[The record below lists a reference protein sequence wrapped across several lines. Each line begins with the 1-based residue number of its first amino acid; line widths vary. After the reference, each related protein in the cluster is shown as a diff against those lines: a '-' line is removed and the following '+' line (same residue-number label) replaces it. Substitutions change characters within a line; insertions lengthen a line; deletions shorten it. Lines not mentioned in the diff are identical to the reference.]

1 MRAST
6 TPVYHCTFGC
16 LRPPLVPRYL
26 WQVAGKLL
34 YHNPRTPAVSPADP
48 LDTQGA
54 SVTSRRGLGPVP
66 NGSVPQGAAP
76 KGYPARTAHHRL
88 KPMKHD
94 LTLDQVKKEARDL
107 LRGLQRR
114 DPEALRRCHAIDPLT
129 DLPNPALDHARHT
142 IAREHFS
149 TFLKLPAFVRQD

>member
-54 SVTSRRGLGPVP
+54 SVTFEARAGTRAERVG
-66 NGSVPQGAAP
+66 
-76 KGYPARTAHHRL
+76 PARGRT
-88 KPMKHD
+88 
-94 LTLDQVKKEARDL
+94 
-107 LRGLQRR
+107 
-114 DPEALRRCHAIDPLT
+114 
-129 DLPNPALDHARHT
+129 
-142 IAREHFS
+142 
-149 TFLKLPAFVRQD
+149 